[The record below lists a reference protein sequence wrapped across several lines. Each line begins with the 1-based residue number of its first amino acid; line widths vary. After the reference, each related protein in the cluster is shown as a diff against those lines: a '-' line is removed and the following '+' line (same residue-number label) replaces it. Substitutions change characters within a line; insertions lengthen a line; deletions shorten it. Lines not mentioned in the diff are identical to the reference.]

1 MGLSGCEF
9 GWYHLSAKL
18 RNLPFRLASG
28 GHTKSGKTR
37 VITGQDGFRRACL
50 GLRRI
55 EGPGPSKEKGRL
67 VFTSV
72 LMIEK
77 ALTSADVEFVTT
89 LHGDEPVS
97 FHVLLQPRGEQ
108 ADRLLRAID
117 DVALGELDEAVR
129 EGETPEGEE
138 ALSTGRRALEVSLA
152 ALRASGSQAEGR
164 LVDDH
169 PLDALKTMVEEAGA
183 DEVIVLTDPHYVE
196 EFFHR
201 DWASRARHK
210 VGVPVLK
217 LFSHSKA

>member
-1 MGLSGCEF
+1 M
-9 GWYHLSAKL
+9 
-18 RNLPFRLASG
+18 
-28 GHTKSGKTR
+28 
-37 VITGQDGFRRACL
+37 
-50 GLRRI
+50 
-55 EGPGPSKEKGRL
+55 
-67 VFTSV
+67 FTSV

-97 FHVLLQPRGEQ
+97 FHVLLQPRGDQ

-117 DVALGELDEAVR
+117 DIALGELDEAVR

-138 ALSTGRRALEVSLA
+138 AKSVGERALEVSLA
-152 ALRASGSQAEGR
+152 ALRSAGGAAEGR
-164 LVDDH
+164 LVEDH
-169 PLDALKTMVEEAGA
+169 PLDALRGVVDEVDA

>member
-1 MGLSGCEF
+1 M
-9 GWYHLSAKL
+9 
-18 RNLPFRLASG
+18 
-28 GHTKSGKTR
+28 
-37 VITGQDGFRRACL
+37 
-50 GLRRI
+50 
-55 EGPGPSKEKGRL
+55 
-67 VFTSV
+67 FTSV

-89 LHGDEPVS
+89 LHGEETVA
-97 FHVLLQPRGEQ
+97 FHVLLQPRGDQ

-117 DVALGELDEAVR
+117 DVALGELDDAVR
-129 EGETPEGEE
+129 ERETPEGDD
-138 ALSTGRRALEVSLA
+138 ALSVGRRALEVSLT
-152 ALRASGSQAEGR
+152 ALRASGAEADGR
-164 LVDDH
+164 LIEDH
-169 PLDALKTMVEEAGA
+169 PLDELKSLVLEIGA

>member
-1 MGLSGCEF
+1 M
-9 GWYHLSAKL
+9 
-18 RNLPFRLASG
+18 
-28 GHTKSGKTR
+28 
-37 VITGQDGFRRACL
+37 
-50 GLRRI
+50 
-55 EGPGPSKEKGRL
+55 
-67 VFTSV
+67 FTSV

-89 LHGDEPVS
+89 LHGDEPVF
-97 FHVLLQPRGEQ
+97 FHVLLQPRGDQ

-117 DVALGELDEAVR
+117 DIALGELDEAVH
-129 EGETPEGEE
+129 EGETPEGTDARSVGEK
-138 ALSTGRRALEVSLA
+138 ALEVSLT
-152 ALRASGSQAEGR
+152 ALRAAGSRAEGR
-164 LVDDH
+164 LVENH
-169 PLDALKTMVEEAGA
+169 PLEALKSLVAEVHA

>member
-1 MGLSGCEF
+1 M
-9 GWYHLSAKL
+9 
-18 RNLPFRLASG
+18 
-28 GHTKSGKTR
+28 
-37 VITGQDGFRRACL
+37 
-50 GLRRI
+50 
-55 EGPGPSKEKGRL
+55 
-67 VFTSV
+67 FTSV

-89 LHGDEPVS
+89 LHGEEPVT
-97 FHVLLQPRGEQ
+97 FHVLLQPRGDQ

-129 EGETPEGEE
+129 EGDVPEGDAAVGPAEQ
-138 ALSTGRRALEVSLA
+138 ALQVSLT
-152 ALRASGSQAEGR
+152 ALRAAGSAAEGK
-164 LVDDH
+164 LIEDH
-169 PLDALKTMVEEAGA
+169 PLDALRELVDAAGA

-217 LFSHSKA
+217 LFSHSEK

>member
-1 MGLSGCEF
+1 M
-9 GWYHLSAKL
+9 
-18 RNLPFRLASG
+18 
-28 GHTKSGKTR
+28 
-37 VITGQDGFRRACL
+37 
-50 GLRRI
+50 
-55 EGPGPSKEKGRL
+55 
-67 VFTSV
+67 FTSV

-89 LHGDEPVS
+89 LHGDEQVA
-97 FHVLLQPRGEQ
+97 FHVLLQPRGDQ

-117 DVALGELDEAVR
+117 DVALGELDEAAR
-129 EGETPEGEE
+129 EREVPEGAAAKDFGE
-138 ALSTGRRALEVSLA
+138 RALEVSLQ
-152 ALRASGSQAEGR
+152 ALRGSGNAAEGR
-164 LVDDH
+164 LIEDH
-169 PLDALKTMVEEAGA
+169 PLDALKAVVDEIKA

>member
-1 MGLSGCEF
+1 M
-9 GWYHLSAKL
+9 
-18 RNLPFRLASG
+18 
-28 GHTKSGKTR
+28 
-37 VITGQDGFRRACL
+37 
-50 GLRRI
+50 
-55 EGPGPSKEKGRL
+55 
-67 VFTSV
+67 FTSV

-89 LHGDEPVS
+89 LHGDEQIA
-97 FHVLLQPRGEQ
+97 FHVLLQARGDQ

-117 DVALGELDEAVR
+117 DVALGEIDEAAR
-129 EGETPEGEE
+129 ERETPEGQE
-138 ALSTGRRALEVSLA
+138 ARGPAELALEVSLR
-152 ALRASGSQAEGR
+152 ALRVSGSEADGR
-164 LVDDH
+164 LIEDH
-169 PLDALKTMVEEAGA
+169 PLDALKSLVDEIRA